1 LNFFAVLFGVVAMAA
16 ISSGPGQEEGVAPYV
31 TFPSNSTFFYDVPQE
46 EVSPMCNVNFGNNN
60 GSNATSSLTSPVKY
74 LADYNF
80 LSE

>member
-1 LNFFAVLFGVVAMAA
+1 LNFLTFLFSVIAIAA
-16 ISSGPGQEEGVAPYV
+16 ISSGPGQEEGDAPYV

-46 EVSPMCNVNFGNNN
+46 EVSPMCNANFGNNN

-74 LADYNF
+74 LADYIF